1 MPEAPKEP
9 KKETYTFST
18 SNKTPNAKADVLKY
32 PEGKLYTE
40 KTDYVSFE
48 FKKYSPP
55 FAKTTGNLSKNAIET
70 YNSSITDLKPMQ
82 GMPRICMY
90 MPEDLGT
97 EYGATW
103 GGKAFTNTGA
113 DSLKTA
119 GAFLKGDGKGGF
131 GDAVGSITKN
141 VGNMFQRSEAL
152 LADGIA
158 TAINNIPGKVG
169 GSVGIN
175 DVLGGVGGVILNPN
189 TELLFSGFDLR
200 QFGLN
205 FKMQPNNEKEAK
217 EIRDILTT
225 FKKAS
230 LPGFGT
236 DGANFNPFG
245 NKDKPKEGSKTES
258 KHNRNYIS
266 LPSLC
271 IIRFMK
277 GSSEHP
283 YLTQYKPCALT
294 NVAISYTPDGQYST
308 YSDGSPVA
316 TTLTLQFTETKLVYR
331 DEIRYGGASL

>member
-1 MPEAPKEP
+1 MPDEKPK
-9 KKETYTFST
+9 YTFNNK
-18 SNKTPNAKADVLKY
+18 SNRTKAGSEILKY

-40 KTDYVSFE
+40 QTDYVSFE
-48 FKKYSPP
+48 FKEYSPP
-55 FAKTTGNLSKNAIET
+55 FARDKNPLQKNAIQT
-70 YNSSITDLKPMQ
+70 YNSSISSLKSIP

-90 MPEDLGT
+90 MPEDIGT

-113 DSLKTA
+113 DALRSA
-119 GAFLKGDGKGGF
+119 GALLGGDGKGGF
-131 GDAVGSITKN
+131 GDAAASITKD
-141 VGNMFQRSEAL
+141 VGNMFQRGEAL

-169 GSVGIN
+169 GSIGIN

-200 QFGLN
+200 QFGLS
-205 FKMQPNNEKEAK
+205 FKLQPNNEKEAK

-225 FKKAS
+225 FKRAA

-236 DGANFNPFG
+236 NGARLNPFK
-245 NKDKPKEGSKTES
+245 NNDKPKEGSKTES

-277 GSSEHP
+277 GSNEHP

-316 TTLTLQFTETKLVYR
+316 STLTLQFTETKLVYR

>member
-1 MPEAPKEP
+1 MTEEKPK
-9 KKETYTFST
+9 YTFTNKKNET
-18 SNKTPNAKADVLKY
+18 SAGKEVLKY
-32 PEGKLYTE
+32 PEGKLITDH
-40 KTDYVSFE
+40 TDYVSFE

-55 FAKTTGNLSKNAIET
+55 FATQENNLSSNAIET
-70 YNSSITDLKPMQ
+70 YNSSISSLKPME

-90 MPEDLGT
+90 MPEDLGA

-103 GGKAFTNTGA
+103 GGKAFTNTGTDA
-113 DSLKTA
+113 LKSA
-119 GAFLKGDGKGGF
+119 GAFAAAGGSA
-131 GDAVGSITKN
+131 GDAAASITKN

-152 LADGIA
+152 LADAIA
-158 TAINNIPGKVG
+158 TGINNIPGKVG

-175 DVLGGVGGVILNPN
+175 DVLGGIGGVILNPN

-205 FKMQPNNEKEAK
+205 FKLQPNNKKEAI
-217 EIRDILTT
+217 EIRNILTT
-225 FKKAS
+225 FKRAS

-236 DGANFNPFG
+236 DGANLNPFG
-245 NKDKPKEGSKTES
+245 NKDKPKKGSKTES